1 MKIDPQQA
9 GQDRLDLAT
18 ALKELRRASGLSG
31 ERLAVRC
38 GMSQSKVSRIETGRF
53 LPSVVDVQQILR
65 ALGLDDATAADLLS
79 LAQVANA
86 EYEDV
91 RTSVR
96 RGLHHR
102 QRELAALE
110 SGARHMRHFLP
121 AMVTGLLQTPDYM
134 RQALSPAVE
143 PAGGDISRAMG
154 LKLERQGVLHDQS
167 KRFEFLLTESAVR
180 WQLCDASAMAVQI
193 DHLVSVSRLPNVH
206 LSVLPLGR
214 RVTDAPFHT
223 FVTYDDRLVTAE
235 LFSGQVVLRDPKD
248 VDYYREL
255 FDFFAEHSADEE
267 DARAILES
275 WADGYRAQSMRER
288 D

>member
-65 ALGLDDATAADLLS
+65 ALGVDDATAADLLS

-86 EYEDV
+86 AYEDV

-134 RQALSPAVE
+134 RQAMSPAVE
-143 PAGGDISRAMG
+143 PAGGDISRAMA

-167 KRFEFLLTESAVR
+167 KHFEFLL
-180 WQLCDASAMAVQI
+180 
-193 DHLVSVSRLPNVH
+193 
-206 LSVLPLGR
+206 
-214 RVTDAPFHT
+214 HT

-248 VDYYREL
+248 ADYYREL
-255 FDFFAEHSADEE
+255 IDFFAEHSASED

>member
-1 MKIDPQQA
+1 
-9 GQDRLDLAT
+9 
-18 ALKELRRASGLSG
+18 
-31 ERLAVRC
+31 
-38 GMSQSKVSRIETGRF
+38 MSQSKVSRIETGRF

-65 ALGLDDATAADLLS
+65 ALGVDDATAAGLLS

-91 RTSVR
+91 RASVR

-121 AMVTGLLQTPDYM
+121 AMVTGLLQTPEYM
-134 RQALSPAVE
+134 RQAMSPAVE
-143 PAGGDISRAMG
+143 PAGADVSRAMV

-180 WQLCDASAMAVQI
+180 WQLCDASVMAVQI
-193 DHLVSVSRLPNVH
+193 DHLVSVSRFPNVC
-206 LSVLPLGR
+206 LSVLPLTR
-214 RVTDAPFHT
+214 QVSDAPFHT
-223 FVTYDDRLVTAE
+223 FVTYDDRLVVAE

-248 VDYYREL
+248 IDYYREL
-255 FDFFAEHSADEE
+255 FDFFVEHSAGGEE
-267 DARAILES
+267 ARALLES